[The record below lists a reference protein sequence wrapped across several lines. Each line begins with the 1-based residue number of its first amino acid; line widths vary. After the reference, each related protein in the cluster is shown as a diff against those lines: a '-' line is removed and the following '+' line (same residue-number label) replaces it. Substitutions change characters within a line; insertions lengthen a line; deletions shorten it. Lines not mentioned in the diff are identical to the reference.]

1 LNSPTPTPPLWP
13 AALAGNEPHTDA
25 QAQTQALVAQLRA
38 REQRLA
44 MVVHTAL
51 DAIVCADPQQQITV
65 FNPTAAMLLQCPEHE
80 ALGTSLERFL
90 PSLPQVLTFAQ
101 LTTRA
106 DLGEITLRTASGHQ
120 IAVEASAAFQHQAE
134 GITII
139 LFARDLSARKRTEAR
154 RTELEARMR
163 EAHKIQAI
171 GTLAGGIAH
180 DFNNILHAILGNL
193 ALAQSQC
200 PAQSP
205 LRDHLQEI
213 ENAGRRARELVRQI
227 LTFSRNE
234 PPLLTAVAL
243 ADVANETQQL
253 LRVNLPPH
261 ITLSIQLPPDL
272 PLVLADVTQAQQA
285 LLNLCTNAIHAI
297 DSRYSTERLR
307 RLTRSNI
314 VCGSI
319 RIEACTLQPDWQLR
333 ERLELSKGDYVA
345 LTVED
350 DGPGMNDS
358 TLARIF
364 EPFFTTKPTG
374 QGTGLGLP
382 VVHGIMRT
390 HNGNID
396 VHSTLGVGCRFT
408 LYFPVAPESAQPA
421 PAKTPAAAP
430 PPSPAALT
438 DKSQR
443 HILYVDDDEA
453 LVLLVQRVLQR
464 HGYRVSGFSNPHAA
478 MDALHAAP
486 TEYDLLLTDYNM
498 PGYSGLDLLH
508 TALAI
513 RADLPVALTSG
524 YVTSEMEQA
533 ALAAGAAALLHK
545 PDDVQALCATV
556 DRLVYPPTSTQETP

>member
-1 LNSPTPTPPLWP
+1 LTTLSPPSLSPT
-13 AALAGNEPHTDA
+13 ALTGNEPHTDA
-25 QAQTQALVAQLRA
+25 QAQSQAAQLRA
-38 REQRLA
+38 SEKHLEA
-44 MVVHTAL
+44 IIHAAL
-51 DAIVCADPQQQITV
+51 DAIVCADPQQHITV
-65 FNPTAAMLLQCPEHE
+65 FNPTAAMLLQCPERE

-90 PSLPQVLTFAQ
+90 PSLPQVLAFAQ

-106 DLGEITLRTASGHQ
+106 DLGEIMLHTASGQQ
-120 IAVEASAAFQHQAE
+120 IAVEASVAFQHQAD
-134 GITII
+134 GITIV

-180 DFNNILHAILGNL
+180 DFNNILHAILGNV

-205 LRDHLQEI
+205 LRDSLREI
-213 ENAGRRARELVRQI
+213 EKAGCRARELVRQI
-227 LTFSRNE
+227 LTFSRND
-234 PPLLTAVAL
+234 PPRLTAVAL
-243 ADVANETQQL
+243 ADVADETQQL

-261 ITLSIQLPPDL
+261 ITLSIHLPPDL

-297 DSRYSTERLR
+297 HSRYPTKRLR
-307 RLTRSNI
+307 RLSRNNI
-314 VCGSI
+314 LCGSI

-333 ERLELSKGDYVA
+333 ERLELSKGNYVA

-350 DGPGMNDS
+350 DGPGMDDS

-396 VHSTLGVGCRFT
+396 VHSTLGVGSRFT
-408 LYFPVAPESAQPA
+408 LYFPVAPKDAQPS
-421 PAKTPAAAP
+421 PAATPAAAP
-430 PPSPAALT
+430 PPSPSSPPCPVALV
-438 DKSQR
+438 DNSQH

-453 LVLLVQRVLQR
+453 LVLLMQRLLQR
-464 HGYRVSGFSNPHAA
+464 HGYRISGFSNPHAA
-478 MDALHAAP
+478 MDALRAAP

-524 YVTSEMEQA
+524 YVTAELEQA
-533 ALAAGAAALLHK
+533 ALAAGAVALIHK
-545 PDDVQALCATV
+545 PDDVQALCTTV
-556 DRLVYPPTSTQETP
+556 DRLVSRSIT